1 MDFGGSKKLK
11 MRHGMYAAVIFL
23 SAVLYHSGFI
33 PDIGSAS
40 AMIMAPLC
48 VSIAIHE
55 KSIPSMAFGM
65 LCGALWDLGVT
76 QADGFYTVMMTAA
89 GFICSSLSKF
99 IVRKNLLSC
108 LALTFLSV
116 SLCSISYWGNFYLIK
131 GYEGAW
137 GLLLSY
143 YLPSVIYTLVF
154 GAVYYYITAYIV
166 RNTKEKKR
174 RI

>member
-1 MDFGGSKKLK
+1 MDFIAQKNLRI
-11 MRHGMYAAVIFL
+11 RHVIFTVVIFL
-23 SAVLYHSGFI
+23 SAVLYHSGLI
-33 PDIGSAS
+33 PEIGSAS
-40 AMIMAPLC
+40 AMIMVPLC

-55 KSIPSMAFGM
+55 KSIPSLAFGM

-76 QADGFYTVMMTAA
+76 QADGFYTVMMTCA

-108 LALTFLSV
+108 VALTFLSAGI
-116 SLCSISYWGNFYLIK
+116 CSVSYWGNFYLIK

-143 YLPSVIYTLVF
+143 FLPSVIYTLVF
-154 GAVYYYITAYIV
+154 AAVFYYTIGYIV
-166 RNTKEKKR
+166 RHTREKKK